1 MFKAKKKAERNNIFS
16 QPLTIIHI
24 RNALTR
30 RQMADSGKD
39 H

>member
-24 RNALTR
+24 QNALTH
-30 RQMADSGKD
+30 RQTEDSGKG

>member
-1 MFKAKKKAERNNIFS
+1 MPGAQKKAERNNIFS

-24 RNALTR
+24 RNVLGR
-30 RQMADSGKD
+30 PRMEDYGKV

>member
-24 RNALTR
+24 RNALTH
-30 RQMADSGKD
+30 RQMEDSGKG